1 MTNPEKKTPE
11 MNEPVHPG
19 YQPDPMKSAINPPP
33 PMYGASP
40 SMPYQYQAY
49 AVPPGAIPVQPQQT
63 ILIANV
69 QTANEP
75 DYLGY
80 SIFTLLC
87 CCLPLGV
94 AALIYSIKTQGANQQ
109 GDVASAR
116 KYSKLALVLD
126 HTALGLGIAWIVLTI
141 ILVIVFSTVAAASVS
156 SIQQN
161 HFGNYNP

>member
-1 MTNPEKKTPE
+1 MSNPEKTAE
-11 MNEPVHPG
+11 MNEPLQPG

-33 PMYGASP
+33 PMYAPSP
-40 SMPYQYQAY
+40 SMQYQYQAY
-49 AVPPGAIPVQPQQT
+49 SVPSGAIPGQPQQT

-87 CCLPLGV
+87 CCLPLGI
-94 AALIYSIKTQGANQQ
+94 AALIYSIRTQGANQQ

-116 KYSKLALVLD
+116 KYSRLALILD
-126 HTALGLGIAWIVLTI
+126 HTALGLGIAWIILTI
-141 ILVIVFSTVAAASVS
+141 ILLIVFYTVAAASVS
-156 SIQQN
+156 IQQN
-161 HFGNYNP
+161 QFGNYNG